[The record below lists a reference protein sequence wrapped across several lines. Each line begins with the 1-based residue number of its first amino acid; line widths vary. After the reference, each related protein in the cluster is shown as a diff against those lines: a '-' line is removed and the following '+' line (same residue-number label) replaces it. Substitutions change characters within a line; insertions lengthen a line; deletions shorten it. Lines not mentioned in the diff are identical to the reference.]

1 MRRNASMTSLG
12 RLPFAL
18 AVVGTMA
25 LAGGCGQTAT
35 VRQVTP
41 TQPSRPLP
49 ATVNGVPLAALA
61 RQALNASRAWSVT
74 DPKNARVVVSS
85 QAGIENLLGYNY
97 GSITPAYIVSMRG
110 RFYCAPPSCA
120 PSHPYVGGAS
130 DAPTT
135 DLPRPVP
142 NGYMTL
148 DLPIPLTAMG
158 GGGLS
163 VGRIDPNLSK
173 LGHVYDLRP
182 YLVSLR

>member
-61 RQALNASRAWSVT
+61 RQALNESRAWSVT
-74 DPKNARVVVSS
+74 DPKHVRVVVSS
-85 QAGIENLLGYNY
+85 QAGIEHLLGYNY
-97 GSITPAYIVSMRG
+97 GSTTPAYVVSLKG
-110 RFYCAPPSCA
+110 RFHCELPSCA
-120 PSHPYVGGAS
+120 PSGLSGAS
-130 DAPTT
+130 KPATT
-135 DLPRPVP
+135 DPRSVP
-142 NGYMTL
+142 ISYMTL
-148 DLPIPLTAMG
+148 EVPIPLTSTG
-158 GGGLS
+158 GGELS
-163 VGRIDPNLSK
+163 VGRIDPNLSQ
-173 LGHVYDLRP
+173 LGHVYGLGP
-182 YLVSLR
+182 YVVSLR